1 MTLVLK
7 WRVVEI
13 TCMAG
18 QQCLMGTDVS
28 LTRLTADPS
37 PAPRGEEQTCYRW
50 LVCLWSSLLKT
61 RFKLG
66 SNLVEDMKAVVYR
79 QTPGEED
86 KRSLKK
92 PWSGVSCKK
101 SWRRKREAQ
110 QCVLV
115 FKKGIF
121 LCLHCTRM
129 LVFFDL
135 CMNIWAETVC
145 TTQHKR
151 CSVKQQMTINLSTAQ
166 QRQQHKALTLPRRGK
181 SAWNIF

>member
-61 RFKLG
+61 RFRLG

-101 SWRRKREAQ
+101 SWRSKKAQ

-115 FKKGIF
+115 PKKA
-121 LCLHCTRM
+121 
-129 LVFFDL
+129 FF
-135 CMNIWAETVC
+135 CVC
-145 TTQHKR
+145 TAHACWFSLIYAWTFGLRQ
-151 CSVKQQMTINLSTAQ
+151 SVLHSTSDVQWSSRWRSTWA
-166 QRQQHKALTLPRRGK
+166 RHNKGNNTKP
-181 SAWNIF
+181 